1 MQFLKHRISNTNL
14 LSTLVRSAVVSLEVR
29 GLGPNGT
36 KQITCMQCV
45 GGGEGTAW
53 EGEETRPTK
62 EYEDT
67 NLQFIFL
74 KCRQISAQLNLK
86 KRLLKKDQKLPNFNV
101 TVVLVSHFV
110 ATVAS
115 LDRGNGQPQNEN
127 DQNFELIFRKTQHT
141 SYVKHD
147 MNNKWVS
154 HFTVCA
160 WIHTPDLQQ
169 SQKMTVISILN
180 EDGGNHNVVRLRID
194 GEGNIYFSFGS
205 DG

>member
-67 NLQFIFL
+67 NLQFILL

-86 KRLLKKDQKLPNFNV
+86 KRLLKKDHKLPNFNV
-101 TVVLVSHFV
+101 TVSHFKDIPR
-110 ATVAS
+110 T
-115 LDRGNGQPQNEN
+115 QPVIPYNAITMIKCR
-127 DQNFELIFRKTQHT
+127 IFPP
-141 SYVKHD
+141 
-147 MNNKWVS
+147 N
-154 HFTVCA
+154 
-160 WIHTPDLQQ
+160 
-169 SQKMTVISILN
+169 
-180 EDGGNHNVVRLRID
+180 
-194 GEGNIYFSFGS
+194 
-205 DG
+205 

>member
-1 MQFLKHRISNTNL
+1 
-14 LSTLVRSAVVSLEVR
+14 
-29 GLGPNGT
+29 
-36 KQITCMQCV
+36 MQCV
-45 GGGEGTAW
+45 GGGEGAAW

-67 NLQFIFL
+67 NLQFILL
-74 KCRQISAQLNLK
+74 KWRQISAQLNLK
-86 KRLLKKDQKLPNFNV
+86 KRLLKKDHKLPNFNV
-101 TVVLVSHFV
+101 TVVLVFHFV

-115 LDRGNGQPQNEN
+115 LDRGNGQPE
-127 DQNFELIFRKTQHT
+127 DSDDYDFELIFRKTQHT

-147 MNNKWVS
+147 MNKKWVS
-154 HFTVCA
+154 RFTVCA

-169 SQKMTVISILN
+169 SQKMSVISILN